1 MIPQGSSR
9 NKDKQGT
16 FTQENFPLK
25 SFDNVY
31 CRGNKKRL
39 KMEVNERKKKFKR
52 KIDKQMGKEDEE
64 LFLRKRVESS
74 EIPARKIALG

>member
-16 FTQENFPLK
+16 FIQEKFPLK